1 MSRSLEVM
9 IVEDERLISIML
21 CRMVEKLGHH
31 VCACA
36 ASAADALGYL
46 EHDRPDIAFLDIH
59 LEGEEDG
66 ISIGKALHERHH
78 VPFAYATAYADPE
91 TRSRA
96 METSP
101 VAFMAK
107 PVDIE
112 SLRKACN
119 NIINT

>member
-31 VCACA
+31 VCACVF
-36 ASAADALGYL
+36 SAAGALDYL

-59 LEGEEDG
+59 LEGDGDG
-66 ISIGKALHERHH
+66 ISVGKALSEQHH
-78 VPFAYATAYADPE
+78 VPFAYATAYTDPE
-91 TRSRA
+91 TRTRA
-96 METSP
+96 LETRP

-107 PVDIE
+107 PVDIDA
-112 SLRKACN
+112 LRKTCN
-119 NIINT
+119 MISIT

>member
-9 IVEDERLISIML
+9 IVEDERLISYML
-21 CRMVEKLGHH
+21 CKMVEKLGHH

-36 ASAADALGYL
+36 SSATDALGYL

-59 LEGEEDG
+59 LEGDQDG
-66 ISIGKALHERHH
+66 ISVGKTLHDQHH
-78 VPFAYATAYADPE
+78 VPFAYASAYTDPE
-91 TRSRA
+91 TRNRA

-107 PVDIE
+107 PVGLDDM
-112 SLRKACN
+112 RKACN
-119 NIINT
+119 SVKIT